1 MRNRISS
8 LSIGFW
14 APYGV
19 PVLFL
24 YRALFIQINF
34 NIKNMDIDGISNFL
48 VGIVIF
54 ILVLGLYFLPTITA
68 MRRKKK
74 NDGVIL
80 LINLLVGWTVVG
92 WLIALVMATS
102 EPSVVV
108 NTSGSM
114 ADELEKLHNLKEKG
128 ILSEKEFEQK
138 KASLINK

>member
-1 MRNRISS
+1 
-8 LSIGFW
+8 
-14 APYGV
+14 
-19 PVLFL
+19 
-24 YRALFIQINF
+24 
-34 NIKNMDIDGISNFL
+34 MDIDGISNFL